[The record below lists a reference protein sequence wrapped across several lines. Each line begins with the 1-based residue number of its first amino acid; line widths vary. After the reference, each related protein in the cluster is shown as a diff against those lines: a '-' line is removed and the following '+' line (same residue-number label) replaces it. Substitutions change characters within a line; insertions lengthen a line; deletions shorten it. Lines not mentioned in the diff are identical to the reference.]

1 MQVKEEK
8 RHLNFYEYF
17 LVFFVAC
24 FLGVG
29 LEMIYWYIRTGVI
42 ESRSGLIYGPFNLVY
57 GIGALL
63 MTIVLLNQKNKV
75 KVFVL
80 GFLIGAIF
88 EFSCSVFQEYVFH
101 TVSWDYGNSFLS
113 LGGRVNLFF
122 SCCWGILAVVWV
134 ELVIPLL
141 LKIFA
146 KINFSTKKAVTIVLL
161 IFMIFNV
168 TVSFMACYRQRL
180 RKDGVPAR
188 NQLEVFLDKMYPDEM
203 LDKIYAN
210 KKYVR

>member
-146 KINFSTKKAVTIVLL
+146 NCNSYIIGFEDKQISEFLEENITQMVRIINMSYKISKSSFVWQKKMEEKQKNMKVQLSG
-161 IFMIFNV
+161 
-168 TVSFMACYRQRL
+168 VSKA
-180 RKDGVPAR
+180 
-188 NQLEVFLDKMYPDEM
+188 
-203 LDKIYAN
+203 IS
-210 KKYVR
+210 KYCD